1 VTSIAFASTTVV
13 PLRRASPG
21 HKRSGVVLGRR
32 GTRVGEGGDAM
43 PGEERGVVEVL
54 LLQRTGG
61 LGMVEY
67 LFEVSAI
74 SDHPF
79 GPMPRKVA

>member
-1 VTSIAFASTTVV
+1 
-13 PLRRASPG
+13 
-21 HKRSGVVLGRR
+21 
-32 GTRVGEGGDAM
+32 M

-67 LFEVSAI
+67 LFEVSAM